1 MRLPK
6 GYGQIVKLSGK
17 RRRPYAVRVEV
28 SEEGQDHTWIRKT
41 KYLEYFS
48 KRSDALDWLAKYN
61 AGIEVD
67 VRPKL
72 EDIPTFADVYKGF
85 LEWYQAKNT
94 DISRAAL
101 YGYKEGFKMS
111 TSLHPVKFS
120 AIRTPDLQAVIS
132 QHKHMSKSSVNRLI
146 KLYHGMYQYA
156 GMNDI
161 IDKDYSQ
168 FVFVECKQNAEK
180 VHKPFT
186 DDEIRAVLDAG
197 EEDILIM
204 LYTGMRIG
212 ELLKLETSS
221 INLEERYMVGGSKTT
236 AGKDRIVPIHEAI
249 VPYIEKRMGNKYLIR
264 GGCRNEFVRLIWDPA
279 MKRLNMDHLP
289 HDTRHTTTSLM
300 ERYNIPLLHRKL
312 ILGHAVQDITEG
324 VYTHVKP
331 SELVQDINRIPAI
344 W

>member
-17 RRRPYAVRVEV
+17 RRRPYAVRMEVE
-28 SEEGQDHTWIRKT
+28 EEKQAGVWVRKT
-41 KYLEYFS
+41 KYLEYFA

-67 VRPKL
+67 IRPQVDTL
-72 EDIPTFADVYKGF
+72 PTFADVFRGF
-85 LEWYQAKNT
+85 FDWYRAKNT
-94 DISRAAL
+94 DISRGTL

-111 TSLHPVKFS
+111 AALHPMKFS
-120 AIRTPDLQAVIS
+120 AIRTADLQAVIS
-132 QHKHMSKSSVNRLI
+132 QHKHTSKSSVNRII
-146 KLYHGMYQYA
+146 KLFHGMYQYA

-161 IDKDYSQ
+161 IDKDYSR
-168 FVFVECKQNAEK
+168 FVFVECTQSEEK

-186 DDEIRAVLDAG
+186 DEEIKTLYDAG

-204 LYTGMRIG
+204 IYTGMRIG
-212 ELLKLETSS
+212 ELLKLETA
-221 INLEERYMVGGSKTT
+221 NVHLDERYMIGGLKTA
-236 AGKDRIVPIHEAI
+236 AGKNRIIPLHETI
-249 VPYIEKRMGNKYLIR
+249 VPYVEKRLNGKYLIR

-279 MKRLNMDHLP
+279 MKRLNMNHLP
-289 HDTRHTTTSLM
+289 HDTRHTTSSLM
-300 ERYNIPLLHRKL
+300 ERYSIPLLHRKL

-331 SELVQDINRIPAI
+331 SELVQDINKLPAV